1 MRLSLAADRAGQAGW
16 VRARGHE
23 EFGGTD
29 IKRRAGDKAETVRER
44 LKALHAQTAPLIARV
59 EGKGILERIDA
70 MVPSLTSA
78 GVLSPSRGEM
88 SA

>member
-1 MRLSLAADRAGQAGW
+1 MRLPHAAARAGQSGG
-16 VRARGHE
+16 VQARGYE

-29 IKRRAGDKAETVRER
+29 IKGRAGDKAETVRER
-44 LKALHAQTAPLIARV
+44 LNALHAQTAPLIACD

-78 GVLSPSRGEM
+78 GVSAPSWGDA